1 MADSPRLSREKTAM
15 TRLPIVLCI
24 IFFTDVPERESQ
36 KFGIRA
42 VVDKSNAGTQLVGV
56 VEEVLEEVLN
66 N

>member
-15 TRLPIVLCI
+15 TRLPIILCT

-42 VVDKSNAGTQLVGV
+42 VVDKSNAGAQFVGV
-56 VEEVLEEVLN
+56 VEDALN
-66 N
+66 NKL